1 LVPKLSEFEL
11 FFRLDINGSIS
22 CLENAAANG
31 INKTFCDNFNIL
43 TNLLTKQKEL
53 ISIEIACKILSMLA
67 LIRDLNVSKV
77 YFTTVIKREIIKN
90 LTLDQMKMFANK
102 LSAFAQA
109 FDWNTIRDLVLN
121 LLIPV
126 FKQENSL
133 INCYLAKVNID
144 NFFQY

>member
-1 LVPKLSEFEL
+1 
-11 FFRLDINGSIS
+11 
-22 CLENAAANG
+22 
-31 INKTFCDNFNIL
+31 
-43 TNLLTKQKEL
+43 
-53 ISIEIACKILSMLA
+53 MLA